1 MVKAKTATRAKIS
14 KKQSVPK
21 PVRSSVKS
29 PARAP
34 VSAQTK
40 TPAKLPVAA
49 RSRLSDVERK
59 RLTAQLLNLREDVAG
74 QVANLKNG
82 SLRRDDEVNTVEDGT
97 DAFDR
102 QFALSLASS
111 EQEAVAQIN
120 DALRRLADGTYGA
133 CEVCQKGIEKAR
145 LEALPFVRTCIS
157 CQSDI
162 ERRNVKVR
170 PSLQATEKQEG
181 WDENRSA
188 ATDAE
193 DEA

>member
-1 MVKAKTATRAKIS
+1 MVKGKPADAKAKTS
-14 KKQSVPK
+14 KSK
-21 PVRSSVKS
+21 PVEKPVAP
-29 PARAP
+29 PAKGPAP
-34 VSAQTK
+34 VK
-40 TPAKLPVAA
+40 P
-49 RSRLSDVERK
+49 RLGEAERK
-59 RLTAQLLNLREDVAG
+59 KLTGLLLNLREDLTG

-120 DALRRLADGTYGA
+120 DALRRLSDGTYGW

-145 LEALPFVRTCIS
+145 LEALPFVRTCIA

-170 PSLQATEKQEG
+170 ANLQPSEQQEG
-181 WDENRSA
+181 WDETRAPA
-188 ATDAE
+188 AEAE
-193 DEA
+193 EEA